1 MRRVVRDYI
10 KYSLIGTWINRAR
23 LRMFQF
29 KWIHRNKENETIPM
43 SRFNPNSVSVGKCSY
58 GELNVVT
65 YGDTAKLSIGSFV
78 SISENV
84 TFLLDV
90 EHYTDRVST
99 YPFRVKMLQECRFEA
114 FSKGNIVVEDDVWI
128 GFGATILSGVHIGR
142 GAVIAAGA
150 VVTKDVDAYAI
161 VGGIPARILRY
172 RFPEEIREKVSRLN
186 FEKFNLN
193 QVRKSL
199 GLLYSPVDSENI
211 DEIIRRLSE

>member
-1 MRRVVRDYI
+1 M
-10 KYSLIGTWINRAR
+10 
-23 LRMFQF
+23 
-29 KWIHRNKENETIPM
+29 
-43 SRFNPNSVSVGKCSY
+43 
-58 GELNVVT
+58 
-65 YGDTAKLSIGSFV
+65 KL
-78 SISENV
+78 
-84 TFLLDV
+84 
-90 EHYTDRVST
+90 
-99 YPFRVKMLQECRFEA
+99 LQECRVEA

-128 GFGATILSGVHIGR
+128 GYGATILSGVHIGR

-193 QVRKSL
+193 QVKKSL